1 MFGKLMNR
9 FYYGKSGQGDFTKED
24 LPQTRW
30 QLFWEMLK
38 VRFGALCRLNLMYA
52 IAWLPAIIIIGR
64 GLLMAY
70 SAMVSMADIQS
81 QMAAG
86 ELAEAAGA
94 EQLAQFTGVFGALA
108 MQTLVLLVP
117 AIAITGPFTAG
128 LAYVTRN
135 WSRDEHAFIFSD
147 FMDAV
152 KANWKQ
158 GLLTSVI
165 TGLVPLLLYVCNV
178 FYGDMAQRSWVF
190 LIPQCVAMVAGVLW
204 LCALLYMYPQMVTY
218 RLRYG
223 QLVRNSLIM
232 TISRLPQTV
241 GLKLLSILPAV
252 VCLLVAYYTPYAQY
266 AMMVYGAYYILIG
279 FALSR
284 FVGASYSNAVFDRYL
299 NPNIEGAV
307 VNRGLYVDE
316 DDDSDQP
323 GA

>member
-70 SAMVSMADIQS
+70 SAMASMVDIQS

-218 RLRYG
+218 RLKYG

-284 FVGASYSNAVFDRYL
+284 FVGASYSNAVFDKYL
-299 NPNIEGAV
+299 NPNIEGAE

-316 DDDSDQP
+316 NDDSDQP

>member
-38 VRFGALCRLNLMYA
+38 VRFGARCRLNLMYA

-70 SAMVSMADIQS
+70 SAMASMADIQS

-165 TGLVPLLLYVCNV
+165 TG
-178 FYGDMAQRSWVF
+178 
-190 LIPQCVAMVAGVLW
+190 VLW
-204 LCALLYMYPQMVTY
+204 LCALLDMYPQMVTY

>member
-1 MFGKLMNR
+1 
-9 FYYGKSGQGDFTKED
+9 
-24 LPQTRW
+24 
-30 QLFWEMLK
+30 
-38 VRFGALCRLNLMYA
+38 
-52 IAWLPAIIIIGR
+52 
-64 GLLMAY
+64 
-70 SAMVSMADIQS
+70 
-81 QMAAG
+81 
-86 ELAEAAGA
+86 
-94 EQLAQFTGVFGALA
+94 
-108 MQTLVLLVP
+108 
-117 AIAITGPFTAG
+117 
-128 LAYVTRN
+128 
-135 WSRDEHAFIFSD
+135 
-147 FMDAV
+147 
-152 KANWKQ
+152 
-158 GLLTSVI
+158 
-165 TGLVPLLLYVCNV
+165 
-178 FYGDMAQRSWVF
+178 
-190 LIPQCVAMVAGVLW
+190 MVAGVLW

-252 VCLLVAYYTPYAQY
+252 MCLLVAYYTPYAQY